1 MVADMADIQSLLQG
15 YSVETTRLRRQGG
28 RFWRSA
34 AFRNDGQCDPTPR
47 LPHFGQHCGLPK
59 VAGRGMEPVPH
70 IAARNIQ
77 SKAELAAYL
86 EGLVGEAGVTEVLVI
101 GGGVG
106 TPVGPYAET
115 MDVLASGRLEAM
127 GIRKVGVAGHP
138 EGSPDISADG
148 LATALAAK
156 NEWATRTGIETYIET
171 QFCFDVGAILKW
183 EKSIRAEATCCRS
196 ISACPALPA

>member
-1 MVADMADIQSLLQG
+1 M
-15 YSVETTRLRRQGG
+15 
-28 RFWRSA
+28 RSA
-34 AFRNDGQCDPTPR
+34 EGCGPR
-47 LPHFGQHCGLPK
+47 EWNPFPISQ
-59 VAGRGMEPVPH
+59 RGD
-70 IAARNIQ
+70 IQ

-138 EGSPDISADG
+138 EGSPDISADDARHRARRQKRVG
-148 LATALAAK
+148 HADRHRDLH
-156 NEWATRTGIETYIET
+156 IET
-171 QFCFDVGAILKW
+171 QFCFDGFDPQMGK
-183 EKSIRAEATCCRS
+183 EHPRCQRHCRS
-196 ISACPALPA
+196 ISALPSLASLKTLLKFAQVSGGSARPCGC